1 MLHHVF
7 LVAISVLALDS
18 TAATDLSCASER
30 SALLEFRARLGGGGG
45 GGGVLE
51 SWSSGATVSSSW
63 RGVTLGSRGQVVKL
77 ELSSLELTGELYP
90 VWDFLPALQVMNLS
104 HNSLGG
110 RLDFSSSCGGA
121 ALVSLDLSFNR
132 LAGPVREE
140 VRRFQALQLLRL
152 DHNGLSG
159 ELPRGLFELRSLVA
173 LDLSW
178 NNFSGPVSSD
188 FELLR
193 RMELLD
199 LSHNNFSGAL
209 PASNLSRMAALA
221 KLDVSSNAL
230 DSIKVVEMGLF
241 QQLRTLDLS
250 SNSFSGNLPEFVFA
264 TTSLE
269 VLNLSSNQF
278 TGPVREKAS
287 GERRIRVLD
296 MASNALTG
304 DLSGLVGLTLL
315 EHLNL
320 AGNNLSGT
328 IPSELGHFANLT
340 MLDLC
345 ANEFQGGI
353 PDSFSNLAKLEH
365 LKVSNNLL
373 SYMPDVG
380 VSLPKSLRVLSAG
393 SNLFSGPLRVSYNSA
408 PSTLEVL
415 YLPENRFTGPL
426 PPELGQLKNLK
437 KIILNQNSFVG
448 SIPPSIA
455 HCQLLEEIWINSNLL
470 TGHIPPELFTL
481 KHLRALV
488 LANNSLS
495 GSPVPLGISQSK
507 TLEVLWLE
515 QNNFSG
521 PISSEVGQ
529 LSNLLMLSLA
539 SNKLTGHIP
548 ASLGKLTNLV
558 GLDLG
563 LNALSGRI
571 PDELADLSSI
581 QFLFLSGNRME
592 QRIPGWIGNLS
603 RLRAVDLS
611 FNRFSGS
618 IPTAWSNS
626 TLTSLSPRYSD
637 KPPSALVYN
646 NEGQRFI
653 GYALPTTLDFS
664 HNELVGGIPAEL
676 GALRNL
682 QILNLSH
689 NRLQGSIPPSLGNV
703 PALLKLDL
711 SRNNLTGTIPQA
723 LCKLTFLSDLD
734 LSDNHLKGAIP
745 SSTQFQT
752 FGNSS
757 FAGNPDL
764 CGAPLPEC
772 RLEQDEARSDIGTIS
787 AVQKLIPLYVVIAG
801 SLGFCGFWVLFIILI
816 RKRQKLLS
824 QEEDEDE
831 YSKKKRY
838 LNSSEVSN
846 MSEGVAWIHPNEL
859 MSATSNYSHANIIGD
874 GGFGI
879 VYKAILADG
888 SAVAVKKL
896 ITDGG
901 FGMQGERE
909 FLAEMQTLGK
919 IKHKNLVCLKGYSCD
934 GKDRILVYKYLKNG
948 NLDTWLH
955 CRDAGVKPLDW
966 KTRFHIILGAARG
979 ITFLH
984 HECFPPIVH
993 RDIKASNILLDEDFQ
1008 AHVADFGLAR
1018 LMRDAGDTHVST
1030 DVAGTVGYIPPE
1042 YNSSCM
1048 ATMRGD
1054 VYSFG
1059 VVVLETIMGKR
1070 PTDKGFRRAGG
1081 IGHLAGERVTV
1092 QELQSAIDAAMLA
1105 ENTTASPT
1113 NAAEVSAEILEVM
1126 KIACLCCVDK
1136 PGKRPEMTHVVRML
1150 EGVERRHSNGASNLV
1165 SPPSVDGGSKHF
1177 LNNVET

>member
-90 VWDFLPALQVMNLS
+90 
-104 HNSLGG
+104 
-110 RLDFSSSCGGA
+110 
-121 ALVSLDLSFNR
+121 
-132 LAGPVREE
+132 
-140 VRRFQALQLLRL
+140 
-152 DHNGLSG
+152 
-159 ELPRGLFELRSLVA
+159 LPRGLFELRSLVA

-199 LSHNNFSGAL
+199 LSHDNFSGAL

-287 GERRIRVLD
+287 GQRKIRVLD

-304 DLSGLVGLTLL
+304 DLSGLVGLTSL

-373 SYMPDVG
+373 SYMLDVG

-455 HCQLLEEIWINSNLL
+455 HCQLLEEIWINNNLL

-571 PDELADLSSI
+571 PDELAGLSSI
-581 QFLFLSGNRME
+581 H
-592 QRIPGWIGNLS
+592 
-603 RLRAVDLS
+603 
-611 FNRFSGS
+611 

-801 SLGFCGFWVLFIILI
+801 SLGFCGFWALFIILI

-1113 NAAEVSAEILEVM
+1113 NAGEVSAEILEVM

-1177 LNNVET
+1177 LNNVEI

>member
-626 TLTSLSPRYSD
+626 TLTSLSP
-637 KPPSALVYN
+637 
-646 NEGQRFI
+646 
-653 GYALPTTLDFS
+653 
-664 HNELVGGIPAEL
+664 
-676 GALRNL
+676 
-682 QILNLSH
+682 
-689 NRLQGSIPPSLGNV
+689 
-703 PALLKLDL
+703 
-711 SRNNLTGTIPQA
+711 
-723 LCKLTFLSDLD
+723 
-734 LSDNHLKGAIP
+734 
-745 SSTQFQT
+745 
-752 FGNSS
+752 
-757 FAGNPDL
+757 
-764 CGAPLPEC
+764 
-772 RLEQDEARSDIGTIS
+772 
-787 AVQKLIPLYVVIAG
+787 

-984 HECFPPIVH
+984 HE
-993 RDIKASNILLDEDFQ
+993 
-1008 AHVADFGLAR
+1008 
-1018 LMRDAGDTHVST
+1018 DAGDTHVST